1 MDKKHILELI
11 KFNKSMQNIFE
22 VNLID
27 YQLFSHNIIIFD
39 TKSKNIECFHKDDY
53 RFKGKYLRN
62 RKGKEYDIRN
72 NILAFEGEYLNGKRN
87 GKGKE
92 YHLDGQLIF
101 DGEYSDGNK
110 WNGKE
115 RLYIPNFI
123 KFEVEYLNGKK
134 WQGKEFDKDNKIIYE
149 LKEGKGFIREYIS
162 IKFFI

>member
-1 MDKKHILELI
+1 MLEIIRSKYILKIILNFMDKKHILELI

-62 RKGKEYDIRN
+62 RKGKEYGIRN

-87 GKGKE
+87 GNGKE
-92 YHLDGQLIF
+92 YKDNGKLIF
-101 DGEYSDGNK
+101 EKEY
-110 WNGKE
+110 
-115 RLYIPNFI
+115 
-123 KFEVEYLNGKK
+123 
-134 WQGKEFDKDNKIIYE
+134 
-149 LKEGKGFIREYIS
+149 
-162 IKFFI
+162 